1 LNASLFLVGP
11 AGVGKTTT
19 GKLLARALALPFVDS
34 DAEIEARCGV
44 KISIIFEL
52 EGEAGFRDR
61 EAEVI
66 EELTQR
72 AGIVLSTGGGAVI
85 RQSNRLALAQRGY
98 TVYLHAPPSVLFQ
111 RTRGDKSRPLLQTA
125 DPRVT
130 IEHLYQVRDPMYREP
145 ARIVVDASRSNP
157 SHLVAQVVASFNDYV
172 ASLAANGTS
181 SPAA

>member
-1 LNASLFLVGP
+1 VGTSLFLVGP

-19 GKLLARALALPFVDS
+19 GKMLARALALPFVDS

-44 KISIIFEL
+44 RIPVIFEL

-66 EELTQR
+66 DELTQR
-72 AGIVLSTGGGAVI
+72 PGIVLSTGGGAVI
-85 RQSNRLALAQRGY
+85 RESNRLALAQRGY

-125 DPRVT
+125 DPRAT
-130 IEHLYQVRDPMYREP
+130 IEQLYQVRDPLYREP
-145 ARIVVDASRSNP
+145 ARIVLDASRSNP
-157 SHLVAQVVASFNDYV
+157 SNLVAQVVAAFHGHEA
-172 ASLAANGTS
+172 ASASNGM
-181 SPAA
+181 A